1 MKVFSRI
8 ILYVFIFLILFGIFD
23 LIISS
28 FRENYPW
35 PNLVE
40 GTYGFRAYN
49 YLKNDNKISVGIK
62 NSFLIGIISTFISL
76 ILAFPIAKEISKSR
90 YKKLI
95 SFFVLL
101 PFVIGGTSVG
111 LGLQQIFINIG
122 LQGTI
127 FSVTL
132 VQIAYIIPY
141 SVWILSPG
149 FDFLD
154 ENKIYA
160 AKMLGADEFDVFKE
174 ITIPVMSPFIFVS
187 IIMGFILSF
196 SQYYLTLVIGI
207 GLVETYSTIIF
218 PFIIVKDR
226 ALASAMSILFV
237 VLNVLF
243 IIVTKLILSFIH
255 RRKRWRI

>member
-1 MKVFSRI
+1 MKVFSRV
-8 ILYVFIFLILFGIFD
+8 ILYMFIFLIIFGIFN

-35 PNLVE
+35 PNLIE
-40 GTYGFRAYN
+40 GTYGLRAYN
-49 YLKNDNKISVGIK
+49 YLKNDNKISIGIK
-62 NSFLIGIISTFISL
+62 NSFIIGIISTFISL
-76 ILAFPIAKEISKSR
+76 VLAFPIAEKISKSK

-111 LGLQQIFINIG
+111 LGLQQIFINLG

-149 FDFLD
+149 FDFLED
-154 ENKIYA
+154 NKIYA
-160 AKMLGADEFDVFKE
+160 AKMLGGSDFDIFKE
-174 ITIPVMSPFIFVS
+174 ITLPVMSPFIFVS

-207 GLVETYSTIIF
+207 GLVETYSIVIF

-226 ALASAMSILFV
+226 ALASAMSILFI

-243 IIVTKLILSFIH
+243 IVITKIILNFIH

>member
-1 MKVFSRI
+1 MKVFSKI
-8 ILYVFIFLILFGIFD
+8 ILYAFIFLILFGIFD
-23 LIISS
+23 LFVSS

-40 GTYGFRAYN
+40 GTYGLRAYK
-49 YLKNDNKISVGIK
+49 YIKNDSKIKTGIK
-62 NSFLIGIISTFISL
+62 NSFIIGIISTFVSL
-76 ILAFPIAKEISKSR
+76 MLAFPIAEKISKSK
-90 YKKLI
+90 YKKII
-95 SFFVLL
+95 SFVVFL

-111 LGLQQIFINIG
+111 LGLQQLFIGMG
-122 LQGTI
+122 LQGTLFGVI
-127 FSVTL
+127 L

-154 ENKIYA
+154 SGKSYA
-160 AKMLGADEFDVFKE
+160 AKMLGAGDFDVFKE

-207 GLVETYSTIIF
+207 GLVETYSTVIF

-237 VLNVLF
+237 ILNILF
-243 IIVTKLILSFIH
+243 IVITKIVLSFIY
-255 RRKRWRI
+255 RRKKWRI